1 MTRNEININMTVK
14 SDIVHTD
21 IINFTTENYIKNLKI
36 IKNFMVYTNK
46 IWAKP

>member
-21 IINFTTENYIKNLKI
+21 IINFTTENAKKKTKI
-36 IKNFMVYTNK
+36 NITAAV
-46 IWAKP
+46 